1 MLIIAIQIVV
11 ILFLKFIKDFSEN
24 NNWSML
30 QMKCAIFSESD
41 DDIVM
46 MEEDEV
52 EMSLKRKAD
61 SDNEISSP
69 KRAKKSHIVDSI
81 DGDDDV
87 VVL

>member
-1 MLIIAIQIVV
+1 MVNVADEV
-11 ILFLKFIKDFSEN
+11 
-24 NNWSML
+24 
-30 QMKCAIFSESD
+30 CYFSESD